1 MAVTQQQLMAYKRG
15 YYDRG
20 LEIERLNAL
29 VIELEATVTG
39 LEALIPKQEAP
50 VEEVIVEVKKTTKK
64 VTK

>member
-1 MAVTQQQLMAYKRG
+1 MAITQQQLMAYKRG

-29 VIELEATVTG
+29 VIELEA
-39 LEALIPKQEAP
+39 LIPKQEAP